1 MEGILF
7 PRGVVEGR
15 EGLKEYLVRG
25 GYKALEKALKGQ
37 NPEAIVQEVSESGLR
52 GRGGAGF
59 PTGKKMAITRECAEQ
74 PHYVVLNGHGVA
86 KRRT

>member
-25 GYKALEKALKGQ
+25 GYRALEKSLNGEEQ
-37 NPEAIVQEVSESGLR
+37 ETIVQEIGESGLR
-52 GRGGAGF
+52 GRGGA
-59 PTGKKMAITRECAEQ
+59 
-74 PHYVVLNGHGVA
+74 
-86 KRRT
+86 